1 MVGDESFFNTHHH
14 EESAL
19 AGKDGYGNDLTDGM
33 DGELITQIRDLSKE
47 YRRQSRE

>member
-14 EESAL
+14 EDSA
-19 AGKDGYGNDLTDGM
+19 AKDGHVNDLTDGM
-33 DGELITQIRDLSKE
+33 DGDLMTQIRDLSKE

>member
-14 EESAL
+14 EDSA
-19 AGKDGYGNDLTDGM
+19 AKDGYGNDLADEM
-33 DGELITQIRDLSKE
+33 DGDLLNQIRDLSKE